1 MYETIYLLVGGFDS
15 EESEGKIKVYKI
27 IYSSIL
33 RSNTIKYC
41 NDIIFED
48 NKIFN
53 LYEKKIFFITQS
65 EDDGGILFFSN
76 KNLYKF
82 YLS

>member
-1 MYETIYLLVGGFDS
+1 MYKTIYLLVGGFDL

-33 RSNTIKYC
+33 RSNTVECYK
-41 NDIIFED
+41 DIIFVG
-48 NKIFN
+48 NKVFE
-53 LYEKKIFFITQS
+53 YKITFITQL
-65 EDDGGILFFSN
+65 EDDGGILFISN
-76 KNLYKF
+76 KELYKF